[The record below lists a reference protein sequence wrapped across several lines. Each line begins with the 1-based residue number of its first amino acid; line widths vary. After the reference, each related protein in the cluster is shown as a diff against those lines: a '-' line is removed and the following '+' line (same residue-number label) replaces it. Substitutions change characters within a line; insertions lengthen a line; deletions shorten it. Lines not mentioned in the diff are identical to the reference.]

1 MNEDTIKIAEE
12 NEKALLSFA
21 ITDNLLCEPIFN
33 EIKPEDFYSYKNR
46 IIAQTIINLMKANI
60 PVDVIQIVLEM
71 KRTNTLIECPESY
84 LSSIMALSFKVSNW
98 KWYLKEI
105 KRLSLERFK
114 EVVAKRIK
122 QQEDSEDDIKLLARI
137 QNDIDKLSVKEI
149 SLEDYSKSLKQELA
163 EDRQLIRTG
172 FMNIDKSAMAGG
184 DWVVIAARPGVG
196 KSILVGNMVNHF
208 LKDGLKC
215 LVYTTEMTQEQ
226 YLLRQVC
233 MKYGL
238 FFYGLRNGIADDEQK
253 EEAIKAIDKYL
264 TSYRDKLIY
273 STILRPTS
281 DDVIREIET
290 NKPNVVVIDNMS
302 SVKLTS
308 KMTNKA
314 DKIGEYMEE
323 VKECVVKNKIL
334 GLIICHINREAEK
347 GGGYGNRIQGGLATY
362 ENPAN
367 KEPNLYNLKDSG
379 KIEELANKAILMWND
394 GEIISN
400 TNRCVIN
407 WKYAKDRDGVGG
419 SGKLILDRDTLCMV
433 DYYSAEE

>member
-1 MNEDTIKIAEE
+1 MNEKNIEITEE

-21 ITDNLLCEPIFN
+21 ITDNLLCVPIFN
-33 EIKPEDFYSYKNR
+33 EVKPEDFYSYKNK
-46 IIAQTIINLMKANI
+46 IIAQTILNLMKSNI
-60 PVDVIQIVLEM
+60 PIDVIQIVLEM
-71 KRTNTLIECPESY
+71 KRTNTIIECPEKY
-84 LSSIMALSFKVSNW
+84 LSNVMALSFKVSNW
-98 KWYLKEI
+98 KWYLKEV
-105 KRLSLERFK
+105 KRLSLERYK
-114 EVVAKRIK
+114 EIVAKRIK
-122 QQEDSEDDIKLLARI
+122 QQENSEDDIKLLTRI
-137 QNDIDKLSVKEI
+137 QNEIDRLSVKEI
-149 SLEDYSKSLKQELA
+149 TLEDYSKSLKQELA

-172 FMNIDKSAMAGG
+172 FMNIDRSSMAGG

-208 LKDGLKC
+208 LRDGLKC

-233 MKYGL
+233 IQYGL
-238 FFYGLRNGIADDEQK
+238 FFYGLRNGIADEEQK
-253 EEAIKAIDKYL
+253 AEALKCIDKYL
-264 TSYRDKLIY
+264 GLYRERLIY

-290 NKPNVVVIDNMS
+290 NKPNVVIIDNMS

-308 KMTNKA
+308 KMPNKA

-323 VKECVVKNKIL
+323 VKECIVKNKIL
-334 GLIICHINREAEK
+334 AIIICHINREGEK
-347 GGGYGNRIQGGLATY
+347 GGGFNKIQGGQATY
-362 ENPAN
+362 ENLAN

-394 GEIISN
+394 GETIPD
-400 TNRCVIN
+400 TNRCVIS

-419 SGKLILDRDTLCMV
+419 SGKFILDRDTLCMA
-433 DYYSAEE
+433 DYY

>member
-1 MNEDTIKIAEE
+1 MTEENEKITEE

-21 ITDNLLCEPIFN
+21 ITDNLLCEPIFK

-46 IIAQTIINLMKANI
+46 IIAQTILNLMKNNT
-60 PVDVIQIVLEM
+60 PVDVVQIVLEM
-71 KRTNTLIECPESY
+71 KRTNTVIECPEVY
-84 LSSIMALSFKVSNW
+84 LSSVMALSFKVSNW

-105 KRLSLERFK
+105 KRLSLERYK
-114 EVVAKRIK
+114 EVVAQRIK
-122 QQEDSEDDIKLLARI
+122 QQEDSEEDIKLLTKI
-137 QNDIDKLSVKEI
+137 QNEIDKLSVKEI
-149 SLEDYSKSLKQELA
+149 SLEDYSKALKKDLT

-172 FMNIDKSAMAGG
+172 FMSIDRSAMAGG

-196 KSILVGNMVNHF
+196 KSILVGNMVNRF

-233 MKYGL
+233 MDYGL
-238 FFYGLRNGIADDEQK
+238 FFYGLRNGIADEEQK
-253 EEAIKAIDKYL
+253 EEALKAIDKYL
-264 TSYRDKLIY
+264 GKYRDRLIY
-273 STILRPTS
+273 SQILRPTS
-281 DDVIREIET
+281 DDIIREIET

-334 GLIICHINREAEK
+334 ALIVCHINREAER
-347 GGGYGNRIQGGLATY
+347 GGGNKIQSGYATY
-362 ENPAN
+362 ENLAN

-379 KIEELANKAILMWND
+379 KIEELANKAILMWNE
-394 GEIISN
+394 GETISE
-400 TNRCVIN
+400 TNRCAIC

-419 SGKLILDRDTLCMV
+419 SGKLILDRDTLCMA
-433 DYYSAEE
+433 DYYTE